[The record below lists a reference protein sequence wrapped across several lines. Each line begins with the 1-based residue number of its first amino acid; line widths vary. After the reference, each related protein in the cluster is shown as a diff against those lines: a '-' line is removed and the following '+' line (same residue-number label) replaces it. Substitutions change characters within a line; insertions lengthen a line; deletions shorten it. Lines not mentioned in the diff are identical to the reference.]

1 MKRGLLGGT
10 FDPPHIVHLLAGE
23 LAARQLGLD
32 VVTFLPAGDPWQ
44 KGDREITGSGHRWE
58 MVSRSVAGVEYF
70 EADDREI
77 RRQGPTYTIDTLEEF
92 GGDELF
98 LILGSDAAA
107 AIPTWHRAQEVLDR
121 VSLAVLPRPGTPP
134 RGRRGHRGRS
144 RVARCPRVADQF
156 NHVAPAWS
164 ERPDHQVLHA
174 RCRMALLQREGPLW
188 AVTTSQR

>member
-134 RGRRGHRGRS
+134 EDVVATGAGVEWLDAPELPISSTMLRRRGANGLTIRFFMPD
-144 RVARCPRVADQF
+144 A
-156 NHVAPAWS
+156 AWRYCN
-164 ERPDHQVLHA
+164 EKGLYGQ
-174 RCRMALLQREGPLW
+174 
-188 AVTTSQR
+188 